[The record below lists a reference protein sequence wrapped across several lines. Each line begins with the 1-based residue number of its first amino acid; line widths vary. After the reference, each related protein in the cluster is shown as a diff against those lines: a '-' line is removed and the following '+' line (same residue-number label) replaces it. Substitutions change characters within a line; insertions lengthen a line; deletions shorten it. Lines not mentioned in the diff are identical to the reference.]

1 MSSSSPE
8 KPSPPPPPSGA
19 PPETPAPPS
28 VTATLLVS
36 CRDRTGLVAAL
47 SEFVF
52 RNEGNILDADQH
64 ADRETGLFFMRLV
77 WDVGGFRLARA
88 EIAQALAALAVQF
101 ELSWE
106 ITYSDQRAR
115 VAIFASRTPH
125 CLYDLLLSH
134 QLGELGG
141 DLGLVISNHADLA
154 PVAGHFGV
162 RFAHVPVDAGD
173 KGAAEATQQRLL
185 DEEKIDLVVLARY
198 MQILSPGFVARWP
211 GRIINIHH
219 SFLPAFVGSRP
230 YHQAKERGVKIIGAT
245 AHYVT
250 SELDQGPIIDQDV
263 CRVSHRDDVEDLVRK
278 GRELER
284 QVLTRAVRSHLERRV
299 LISGNR
305 TIVFG

>member
-1 MSSSSPE
+1 MSGT
-8 KPSPPPPPSGA
+8 SPPESSIVSA
-19 PPETPAPPS
+19 P

-77 WDVGGFRLARA
+77 WDLASFRLARP
-88 EIAQALAALAVQF
+88 EIAAALAEMALRF
-101 ELSWE
+101 ELEWR
-106 ITYSDQRAR
+106 ITYSDARAR
-115 VAIFASRTPH
+115 VAIFASKTPH

-134 QLGELGG
+134 QLGELAG

-154 PVAGHFGV
+154 AVAGHFGV
-162 RFAHVPVDAGD
+162 RFVHVPVDPHA
-173 KGAAEATQQRLL
+173 KGVAEERHQRLL
-185 DEEKIDLVVLARY
+185 DEAGIDLVVLARY

-230 YHQAKERGVKIIGAT
+230 YHQAKERGVKVIGAT

-250 SELDQGPIIDQDV
+250 AELDQGPIIDQDV
-263 CRVSHRDDVEDLVRK
+263 CRVSHRDDVDDLVKK

-284 QVLTRAVRSHLERRV
+284 QVLTRAVRAHLERRV
-299 LISGNR
+299 LISGSR
-305 TIVFG
+305 TIVFT

>member
-1 MSSSSPE
+1 MSPPTTSLSSS
-8 KPSPPPPPSGA
+8 
-19 PPETPAPPS
+19 TPAPAPP

-47 SEFVF
+47 SDFVF
-52 RNEGNILDADQH
+52 RNYGNILDADQH
-64 ADRETGLFFMRLV
+64 ADAETGLFFMRLC
-77 WDVGGFRLARA
+77 WDLRGFRLERSEISGALA
-88 EIAQALAALAVQF
+88 EIAGRF
-101 ELSWE
+101 ELGWE
-106 ITYSDQRAR
+106 ITFSDVRAR
-115 VAIFASRTPH
+115 VAILASRTPH
-125 CLYDLLLSH
+125 CLYDLLLTH

-141 DLGLVISNHADLA
+141 DLGLVISNHADVA

-162 RFAHVPVDAGD
+162 RFVHVPVDPDD
-173 KGAAEATQQRLL
+173 KGAAEAAQQRLF

-198 MQILSPGFVARWP
+198 MQILSPAFVARWP

-219 SFLPAFVGSRP
+219 SFLPAFVGSKP

-284 QVLTRAVRSHLERRV
+284 QVLTRAVRSHLARRV